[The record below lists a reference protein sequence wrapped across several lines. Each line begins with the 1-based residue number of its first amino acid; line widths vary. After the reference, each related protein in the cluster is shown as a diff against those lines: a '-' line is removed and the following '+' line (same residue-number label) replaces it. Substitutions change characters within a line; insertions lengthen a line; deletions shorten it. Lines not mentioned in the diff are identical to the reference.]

1 MLATW
6 ALHGQSFIYLVARYY
21 LPQNRKF
28 KRPGYDSPK
37 SGENIQKEKREL
49 LRENSSEKAESSTK
63 EMDHALMPPQ
73 LASLAPHQKLQPKVD
88 SDIDEKIC
96 VVCEDFA
103 TGYHFNAMTCEGC
116 KGFFRRTNCAVTRQN
131 RRQCQACRFQKCLT
145 KGMKRDCILS
155 DLELNKK
162 RKIIQKNRI
171 KRILNENPDIPQV
184 EQEKISK
191 VVAAYDLVQKQ
202 CAGSQS
208 FRNCEDMPNWQRTG
222 FRSDVH
228 NMIYSIEKRLLGL
241 HVVRIEDPRTGENES
256 ITININYLKHMSD
269 VMNSGLLQLINFSKQ
284 IPEFAQLEQN
294 DQVELIR
301 AGTREIVILQAATYF
316 DLQKRAFVNYD
327 SQMEYTFDIL
337 LDIGLKELFIE
348 RLSDFLVK
356 FTQIDLS
363 KEEFLLTLIL
373 VLFSPDRAG
382 LQNPTLIGTIQD
394 SYAELLERLMI
405 SPRTKAKYGKNR
417 FSDIISLQLSLRFL
431 SFMTLPLGKAFH
443 DQLASDVL
451 PPLLKEMLA

>member
-1 MLATW
+1 MER
-6 ALHGQSFIYLVARYY
+6 ALI
-21 LPQNRKF
+21 
-28 KRPGYDSPK
+28 
-37 SGENIQKEKREL
+37 
-49 LRENSSEKAESSTK
+49 
-63 EMDHALMPPQ
+63 PPQ
-73 LASLAPHQKLQPKVD
+73 MVLAPHQHEMLKPKID
-88 SDIDEKIC
+88 SDNDEKIC

-116 KGFFRRTNCAVTRQN
+116 KGFFRRTVKNNKNFLCAYSKNCAVTRQN
-131 RRQCQACRFQKCLT
+131 RRQCQSCRFQKCLD

-171 KRILNENPDIPQV
+171 KRILNENPDIPKT
-184 EQEKISK
+184 EQDKISK

-202 CAGSQS
+202 CADSLN
-208 FRNCEDMPNWQRTG
+208 FRNREDMPSWQRKG
-222 FRSDVH
+222 YRSDVH
-228 NMIYSIEKRLLGL
+228 NMIHSIEKRLLGL
-241 HVVRIEDPRTGENES
+241 HVVRIEDPRTGENKS

-301 AGTREIVILQAATYF
+301 AGTREIAILQAATYF
-316 DLQKRAFVNYD
+316 DIQKRTFVNYE
-327 SQMEYTFDIL
+327 SQMDYSFDIL
-337 LDIGLKELFIE
+337 LDIGLKETFIE
-348 RLSDFLVK
+348 RLGDFLVK

-382 LQNPTLIGTIQD
+382 LQNPTLVGEIQD

-443 DQLASDVL
+443 GQLASDVL